1 MWHRE
6 LRIDVMT
13 TLNKKK
19 PSLIISK
26 MKDSKILVVLA
37 VLGIHLGRHLL
48 GPGVGSLRRGSMYLR
63 II

>member
-26 MKDSKILVVLA
+26 MKDSKIWVVLA
-37 VLGIHLGRHLL
+37 VLGIHYSRGRHLL
-48 GPGVGSLRRGSMYLR
+48 GPGGRFSQAR
-63 II
+63 INIYG